1 VERKEKKMRKSR
13 TLRLLLLA
21 ALVAALGV
29 LATACGGDD
38 AEEAAPPPAEPAAEE
53 PAAEEP
59 AATEATG
66 EEPAAEE
73 PSGEPILIGIS
84 AAQTGI
90 LAPYDLQ
97 AAQLFQ
103 MRIEEINAEG
113 GALGRPLEVQWI
125 DTKSDQPLAATNAEE
140 LIGNGAVVIIAT
152 CDFDYSFP
160 AINAARGSE
169 VPGIALCASSPKVAT
184 PDIVGPYGGSMGLGS
199 DGEGVAM
206 AEWLR
211 ENRPEL
217 ARAYIFKDN
226 SLEYS
231 KATADYFK
239 ARWLELG
246 GEVCGEDVF
255 VGGPDLDLSS
265 QVTRLRGAVQGCDV
279 IYDGSWQPY
288 GSQLIRAIRD
298 AGIET
303 WIATNASVN
312 GTLVNEVAGNVSNFL
327 ALGFACLPTYCEGTQ
342 TEEVVTIADN
352 FQAAYGEPLGNHYA
366 LPGYRL
372 ADVVVAAIEQ
382 AGSTEGPAIAE
393 ALFNSGSTFDY
404 FGSEMR
410 FTETCHRPQ
419 PAAYSVEE
427 FQNGVDTQ
435 IDTVAVQSIPDI
447 GDGSPCSGDL
457 TALGG

>member
-1 VERKEKKMRKSR
+1 MHGKP
-13 TLRLLLLA
+13 LRIMLLLLLA
-21 ALVAALGV
+21 AGLAVAAAG
-29 LATACGGDD
+29 CGGGDEEAAATEEPAP
-38 AEEAAPPPAEPAAEE
+38 AEEAPAEE
-53 PAAEEP
+53 PAD
-59 AATEATG
+59 TG
-66 EEPAAEE
+66 AAAEPE
-73 PSGEPILIGIS
+73 EEVAGEAPSGEPILIGIS
-84 AAQTGI
+84 AAETGI

-97 AAQLFQ
+97 AAQLFE
-103 MRIEEINAEG
+103 MRIDEINAEG
-113 GALGRPLEVQWI
+113 GVLGRPIEVQWI

-140 LIGNGAVVIIAT
+140 LIDNGAIVIIAT

-160 AINAARGSE
+160 AVNAARGRD
-169 VPGIALCASSPKVAT
+169 VPGIALCASSPKAAT
-184 PDIVGPYGGSMGLGS
+184 PDIVGPYAGSMGLGS

-217 ARAYIFKDN
+217 QRAYIFKDT

-246 GEVCGEDVF
+246 GEVCGEDSF

-265 QVTRLRGAVQGCDV
+265 QVTRLRGAVEGCDV

-288 GSQLIRAIRD
+288 GSQLVRAIRD
-298 AGIET
+298 AGIDM

-312 GTLVNEVAGNVSNFL
+312 GTLVNEVAGDVSNFL

-342 TEEVVTIADN
+342 TEEVVTISDN
-352 FQAAYGEPLGNHYA
+352 FEAKYGEPIGNHYA

-372 ADVVVAAIEQ
+372 ADVVVAAIEA

-393 ALFNSGSTFDY
+393 ALFNSENTFDY

-410 FTETCHRPQ
+410 FTEDCHRPQ

-435 IDTVAVQSIPDI
+435 IDAVEVTAIPDI

-457 TALGG
+457 SGLGG